1 MTGMSPRNIPGI
13 VRWIPAVVIMGII
26 FFASSRTASQ
36 IPFFGQYDVLY
47 KKGGHA
53 IGYALL
59 GIAYFFALPPRL
71 SSGYRFS
78 IALLMVILFALSDE
92 FHQSFVEGRTSSIRD
107 VVIDTAGAGFALLI
121 AAIYSSNSS
130 SNSTT

>member
-1 MTGMSPRNIPGI
+1 MASMSTKNIPGM
-13 VRWIPAVVIMGII
+13 VRWIPALVIMGII

-78 IALLMVILFALSDE
+78 IALLMVILFGLSDE
-92 FHQSFVEGRTSSIRD
+92 FHQSFVEGRTSSMRD
-107 VVIDTAGAGFALLI
+107 VVIDTAGAAFALLI
-121 AAIYSSNSS
+121 AVIYSSNSS
-130 SNSTT
+130 SNSAA